1 MATLR
6 MNPAATFDVL
16 AIHGHLRRSI
26 GATSRSELHLFAYLG
41 CLLSLYDRRPASEWR
56 YSFVATQFG
65 APFSAD
71 LDDAFR
77 EALLDGVI
85 AADANPELSQLTAE
99 GDEELA
105 DLSTLLTLK
114 ARDRHL
120 EAACATSLMLP
131 ISMTREAVVSDSRI
145 RSSLALQT
153 TRALLT
159 SDWYADIHSQFDALR
174 SAVGDASIDL
184 LAPAVVWVRYFGERK
199 SA

>member
-1 MATLR
+1 

-26 GATSRSELHLFAYLG
+26 GPISRSELHLFAYLG
-41 CLLSLYDRRPASEWR
+41 CLLSLYDRMPASEWR
-56 YSFVATQFG
+56 YPFAATQSG

-71 LDDAFR
+71 LDSAFR
-77 EALLDGVI
+77 DALLDGVI
-85 AADANPELSQLTAE
+85 SVDVNPELSQLTTE

-105 DLSTLLTLK
+105 DLSTLLTMK
-114 ARDRHL
+114 ARDRYL

-131 ISMTREAVVSDSRI
+131 VSMAREAVGSDARI
-145 RSSLALQT
+145 KSAATLQT

-159 SDWYADIHSQFDALR
+159 SDWYTDIHSQFDALR

-184 LAPAVVWVRYFGERK
+184 LAPAVVWVRYFGERE